1 MTESVILEKLATL
14 WPEIIMISGACICMV
29 VGLSPKQ
36 AVRRSVV
43 WITGL
48 ALAVAGLLLVAPHF
62 GWWAGETSGGA
73 AGLATAMFVRLS
85 VILLGLLLWLTSW
98 GVPDLLP
105 ATQVAEAA
113 AAQGR
118 PFNPSMVCRGEYF
131 AFFLFSLTGAMLCAS
146 ANDLVWLFLALEL
159 TSLPTYIMVATGRN
173 HMAAQEAGLKY
184 FFLGALSV
192 AIFLYGFSLVYG
204 ATGTTVIVSTQLQ
217 PVSIAGYV
225 AGLQGEFPPLLATG
239 LLLSLV
245 GLAFKIAA
253 FPMHF
258 YVADVY
264 QGAATP
270 VTALLAFVPKMA
282 GFVSIMLLLSVI
294 GWPLPAPVMWVL
306 WIMAAVTMTV
316 GNVLGLLQNNVK
328 RVLAYSSIAHSGY
341 LLVGI
346 VAGPTTSAGTLGQGL
361 AAVLFYIV
369 VYGLATIGAFSVLGC
384 LRVNGEEAQTYDE
397 ISGLSRRYPGLALL
411 MLISILSLIGLP
423 PLAGFVGK
431 VYLFGSAI
439 SGSFIGLMVVAAIN
453 TAVSAVYYLRIIGA
467 CYFGESRIKIE
478 LVATRTGRL
487 SAGLA
492 AIAVLVLGF
501 RGGWLV
507 EATHEATRSVSVVD
521 VDTQPQVA
529 APDHLSSE

>member
-62 GWWAGETSGGA
+62 GWWAGEASGGA

-118 PFNPSMVCRGEYF
+118 PFDPSMVCRGEYF

-204 ATGTTVIVSTQLQ
+204 ATGTTVIVCSQ
-217 PVSIAGYV
+217 
-225 AGLQGEFPPLLATG
+225 
-239 LLLSLV
+239 
-245 GLAFKIAA
+245 
-253 FPMHF
+253 
-258 YVADVY
+258 
-264 QGAATP
+264 
-270 VTALLAFVPKMA
+270 
-282 GFVSIMLLLSVI
+282 
-294 GWPLPAPVMWVL
+294 
-306 WIMAAVTMTV
+306 
-316 GNVLGLLQNNVK
+316 
-328 RVLAYSSIAHSGY
+328 
-341 LLVGI
+341 
-346 VAGPTTSAGTLGQGL
+346 
-361 AAVLFYIV
+361 
-369 VYGLATIGAFSVLGC
+369 
-384 LRVNGEEAQTYDE
+384 
-397 ISGLSRRYPGLALL
+397 
-411 MLISILSLIGLP
+411 
-423 PLAGFVGK
+423 
-431 VYLFGSAI
+431 
-439 SGSFIGLMVVAAIN
+439 
-453 TAVSAVYYLRIIGA
+453 
-467 CYFGESRIKIE
+467 
-478 LVATRTGRL
+478 
-487 SAGLA
+487 
-492 AIAVLVLGF
+492 
-501 RGGWLV
+501 
-507 EATHEATRSVSVVD
+507 
-521 VDTQPQVA
+521 
-529 APDHLSSE
+529 